1 MSYDVVR
8 RGDPLTEKEHEVMA
22 LMAKGATQPDAAE
35 RIGVS
40 AHTVK
45 FHLGR
50 IFRSWARGTSCTLPS
65 CGTSRIDRRQALRC
79 FRFRGWSGRLL
90 VTDSRR
96 G

>member
-50 IFRSWARGTSCTLPS
+50 IFKKLGARNIVHAAVLWT
-65 CGTSRIDRRQALRC
+65 QQQYALGSQVFPFPRPAPAST
-79 FRFRGWSGRLL
+79 R
-90 VTDSRR
+90 D
-96 G
+96 